1 MISRFPAL
9 ICGTILF
16 MAAFFIACSVEEYSD
31 ISVYDAR
38 LNAEVNPTGVDT
50 EKPFFSW
57 KLKSDNRNRFQCGQA
72 GAGIH
77 TDCRE

>member
-9 ICGTILF
+9 IYGIILF
-16 MAAFFIACSVEEYSD
+16 FAAFFIACSVEEYSD

-50 EKPFFSW
+50 EKPNYGTIPLEFRTG
-57 KLKSDNRNRFQCGQA
+57 KDHRLKK
-72 GAGIH
+72 IV
-77 TDCRE
+77 T